1 MANIIIVEILGGL
14 VFDATEEYM
23 DGVHSDT
30 RNDIPPCKPDNS
42 CDIIREFIKEEDGS
56 YDEYLRV
63 KRDCLREIGNIEDT
77 IEAHACKIRDSID
90 HIKELKQKMDEAF
103 NKYKSSW
110 QQ

>member
-1 MANIIIVEILGGL
+1 MITYLKRKKMANTKNVEIIGGI
-14 VFDATEEYM
+14 VFETDP
-23 DGVHSDT
+23 
-30 RNDIPPCKPDNS
+30 NDIPPCNPENS

-63 KRDCLREIGNIEDT
+63 KRDCLREIGNVEDT
-77 IEAHACKIRDSID
+77 IEAHACKIRDGITY
-90 HIKELKQKMDEAF
+90 IKELKQKMDEAF

>member
-1 MANIIIVEILGGL
+1 MITYLKRKKMANTKNVEIIGGI
-14 VFDATEEYM
+14 VFETDP
-23 DGVHSDT
+23 
-30 RNDIPPCKPDNS
+30 NDIPPCNPENS

-63 KRDCLREIGNIEDT
+63 KRDCLREIGNVEDT
-77 IEAHACKIRDSID
+77 IEAHACKIRDGID
-90 HIKELKQKMDEAF
+90 YIKELKQKMDEAF